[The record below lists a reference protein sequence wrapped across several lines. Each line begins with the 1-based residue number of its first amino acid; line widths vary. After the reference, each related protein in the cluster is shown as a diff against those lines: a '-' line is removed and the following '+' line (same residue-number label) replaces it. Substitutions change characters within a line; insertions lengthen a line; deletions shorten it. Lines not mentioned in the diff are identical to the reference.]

1 MLCAIVRH
9 EVGYTDHINRALPFQ
24 DTEKKRR
31 TKICDWHILFGTYI
45 LVFDFLVKNYFQSN
59 ESLYPFKRLTRLLS
73 SHLVHLDDLIP
84 ASCIC

>member
-9 EVGYTDHINRALPFQ
+9 EVGYTDHINRALSFQ

-31 TKICDWHILFGTYI
+31 TKICDWHILFGTDI

-59 ESLYPFKRLTRLLS
+59 ESLYP
-73 SHLVHLDDLIP
+73 
-84 ASCIC
+84 